1 MTRPEWAP
9 PEVDI
14 ERPSVARVYDYNL
27 GGSHNFAADRAMAEQ
42 LAAAIPDMPAANR
55 ANRALLRRIVRF
67 LAEAGIDQ
75 YLDLGSGIP
84 TVGNVHEVARRVRP
98 DSRVVY
104 VDIDPVAAA
113 HGRAI
118 LADDPLC
125 GVVQA
130 DLRDVDIV
138 LGSPQVTSL
147 LDFGRPVAVLIMAVL
162 HFVPDASNPAGVIGR
177 YRDATGPG
185 SYLAISHGTG
195 LEDGEQAA
203 VLAEATRRASMDP
216 AARGPAE
223 VEKLFAG
230 YDLVEP
236 GIVYAPV
243 WRPEPDQVDE
253 FNGEHRRSRLLAG
266 VGVRG
271 QSGPAAASNPA

>member
-42 LAAAIPDMPAANR
+42 LAAVIPDMPAANR
-55 ANRALLRRIVRF
+55 ANRALLRRVVRF

-98 DSRVVY
+98 GSRVVY

-125 GVVQA
+125 CVVQA
-130 DLRDVDIV
+130 DLRDVDVV
-138 LGSPQVTSL
+138 LGSPRVKDL
-147 LDFGRPVAVLIMAVL
+147 LDFGRPVAILILAVL
-162 HFVPDASNPAGVIGR
+162 HFVPDASDPAGVIGR
-177 YRDATGPG
+177 YRDVTAPG
-185 SYLAISHGTG
+185 SYLAVSHGTG
-195 LEDGEQAA
+195 VEDGEQAA
-203 VLAEATRRASMDP
+203 LLADATRRASMDV
-216 AARGPAE
+216 AVRGPAE
-223 VEKLFAG
+223 VAKLFAG

-236 GIVYAPV
+236 GIVYAPQ

-253 FNGEHRRSRLLAG
+253 FNGEHRRTLLLAG
-266 VGVRG
+266 VGVRH
-271 QSGPAAASNPA
+271 

>member
-9 PEVDI
+9 PDVDI

-27 GGSHNFAADRAMAEQ
+27 GGSHNFAADRALAEH
-42 LAAAIPDMPAANR
+42 LANVIPDMPAANR

-67 LAEAGIDQ
+67 LADAGIDQ

-84 TVGNVHEVARRVRP
+84 TVGNVHEVARRSRP

-113 HGRAI
+113 HARAI
-118 LADDPLC
+118 LADDPRC
-125 GVVQA
+125 GVVLA

-147 LDFGRPVAVLIMAVL
+147 LDFSRPVAVLILAVL
-162 HFVPDASNPAGVIGR
+162 HFVPDASDPAGVIGR
-177 YRDATGPG
+177 YRDATAQGG

-195 LEDGEQAA
+195 VEDDQQA
-203 VLAEATRRASMDP
+203 VLADATRRASMDVAP
-216 AARGPAE
+216 RGRAE
-223 VEKLFAG
+223 VERLFAG

-236 GIVYAPV
+236 GVVYAPL

-253 FNGEHRRSRLLAG
+253 FDGDHRRSRLLAG
-266 VGVRG
+266 VGVRH
-271 QSGPAAASNPA
+271 